1 MLAQLCNVSR
11 QEVRH
16 LMILC
21 VSPTS
26 FNRICVRS
34 IGRKIK
40 RLKSRMCCDEFF
52 YNLGCMDS
60 GAIPDEF
67 DIPRDLA
74 TNLSKKINHQA
85 SIEILIGRKHFE
97 QKAFAL
103 CFRRK
108 RNCPNRRNLV
118 PPIPC
123 WKDWSFATGRQR
135 STPGWHQL
143 KANLIKK
150 NQGCFV
156 RLGFFLISG
165 SSSES
170 QVLTFSALRSRAIFS
185 GRWNDQPS
193 FSVTRRY
200 T

>member
-1 MLAQLCNVSR
+1 MLAQFRNISH

-26 FNRICVRS
+26 FNGICIRS
-34 IGRKIK
+34 IGREIK
-40 RLKSRMCCDEFF
+40 RLKPRMRCDEVF
-52 YNLGCMDS
+52 YNPGCMDS
-60 GAIPDEF
+60 SAIPDQF
-67 DIPRDLA
+67 DIPRNLA
-74 TNLSKKINHQA
+74 TNLSKKINHKA
-85 SIEILIGRKHFE
+85 SIEILIGRKHLE

-108 RNCPNRRNLV
+108 CNCPNRRNLV
-118 PPIPC
+118 SAIPR
-123 WKDWSFATGRQR
+123 WKDWSFATRRQR

-143 KANLIKK
+143 KANLIEK

-170 QVLTFSALRSRAIFS
+170 QILTFSASRSRAIFS

>member
-1 MLAQLCNVSR
+1 
-11 QEVRH
+11 
-16 LMILC
+16 MILC

-26 FNRICVRS
+26 FNGICVRS
-34 IGRKIK
+34 IGRKIERFK
-40 RLKSRMCCDEFF
+40 PRMCCDEVF

-60 GAIPDEF
+60 GAIPDQF

-74 TNLSKKINHQA
+74 TKLSKKINNKA
-85 SIEILIGRKHFE
+85 SIEILIGRKHLE
-97 QKAFAL
+97 QKTFTL
-103 CFRRK
+103 CFWRK

-118 PPIPC
+118 SPIPC
-123 WKDWSFATGRQR
+123 WKDWSFTTRRQC

-150 NQGCFV
+150 NQGCCV
-156 RLGFFLISG
+156 YLGFFLISG